1 MSPSTPC
8 CKSGNKKEVPSTRWT
23 RRKKKKTK
31 EIPYTEGIM
40 KDIGAHVG
48 DTVLWGKVSKMVR
61 TGVQICYYPA
71 ASPFYVMA
79 VFSRTCVVQVIYMVM
94 ATPALFAI
102 AFVGVG
108 VAVECARLRLAGSGS
123 ASTKRFVFLIM
134 HKT

>member
-1 MSPSTPC
+1 MFFEET
-8 CKSGNKKEVPSTRWT
+8 K
-23 RRKKKKTK
+23 K
-31 EIPYTEGIM
+31 EIPYKEGIM
-40 KDIGAHVG
+40 KGTGAQVG
-48 DTVLWGKVSKMVR
+48 HIVLLDRVSKMVR
-61 TGVQICYYPA
+61 AELQMCYYPA